1 MSVLEDVLR
10 EEYERSLRLSRQMS
24 DELKT
29 LPKGCIRVRIVRGHE
44 YYYLNYRVEDK
55 VRSDYIPASNICEMR
70 KMIARRKKLKQALK
84 EQESSR
90 KQIER
95 ALGKKLRYE

>member
-10 EEYERSLRLSRQMS
+10 EEYDRSLRLSRQMS

-95 ALGKKLRYE
+95 VLGKKLRYE